1 MYTTISE
8 FVQDWTRES
17 GTSLKVERAL
27 TDASLQQK
35 SDPEGN
41 PLGKIAWHMVQMIG
55 GMGAAAGLS
64 IEAPARGT
72 EPPSAAAAIADAY
85 ETAARSMAEQA
96 STKLKDEQLATEI
109 SAFGR
114 SLTLASLLQSLVRHQ
129 IHHRAQMT
137 ILLRAAGLAV
147 PSIYGPSREE
157 SAAIRAKQGR

>member
-8 FVQDWTRES
+8 FVEDWTRES

-41 PLGKIAWHMVQMIG
+41 SLGKIAWHMVQMIG
-55 GMGAAAGLS
+55 VMGSAAGLT
-64 IEAPARGT
+64 IEAPPRGT
-72 EPPSAAAAIADAY
+72 EPPSAAAAIANAY

-96 STKLKDEQLATEI
+96 SAKLRDEQLSTEI
-109 SAFGR
+109 NAFGR
-114 SLTLASLLQSLVRHQ
+114 SMTVASLFQALMRHQ
-129 IHHRAQMT
+129 IHHRGQMT
-137 ILLRAAGLAV
+137 VLMRMAGLAV

-157 SAAIRAKQGR
+157 SAAMRARQAR